1 MTIKVS
7 NFSGGLLQAP
17 QRKNPSIENDLRSV
31 ALKTKE
37 ITNEDRTTEVATYIL
52 AFNIDGKI
60 LYDET
65 KISDTKLEG
74 IEFF

>member
-1 MTIKVS
+1 MKDNLI
-7 NFSGGLLQAP
+7 L
-17 QRKNPSIENDLRSV
+17 

-37 ITNEDRTTEVATYIL
+37 ITNEDHTTEVASYIL
-52 AFNIDGKI
+52 AFDIDGKI
-60 LYDET
+60 LYDEK